1 DAVDGDAGPARATP
15 VSPSVL
21 PGGGAGVLLTDEAR
35 AAAASTADVASV
47 AADPEHAVL
56 AGHKVYTVQKPDGRY
71 HDNLWDIAERHLG
84 DGRRY
89 KEIYQLNE
97 GREQP
102 DGRRLELSRLIQ
114 PGWQLIMPD
123 DATGLHRAAVHHEA
137 RSSSAL
143 REVAEA
149 DAAAAHAQ
157 GAAFHLEDSSPATS
171 DGAAGGSSAGSTAAS
186 DDALVGGLTGGGLLA
201 AGLLATLWRS
211 RRRPG
216 TDVDDEQ
223 SLATEAALRVG
234 ADLDRARGVDAT
246 LRRLA
251 EACAAEDLPLPGVFA
266 VRVESARVEL
276 LLAPARDRAPHG
288 WEVVGDGYCW
298 ATELDPAD
306 AASASTPAPFPSL
319 VSVGRD
325 GDGRDVM
332 LVLDAATGPVTL
344 TGDPATVADVGVA
357 MAVSLATSPWGRDL
371 TVGVHGLPAD
381 VLALA
386 PERFEPVD
394 DAAAVTA
401 ALAEAVEQRHA
412 GDGVLSGGARRE
424 GGRLLVLATDPG
436 REALA
441 PLLTA
446 GGRQASGVLVAAEV
460 PGATWRLHVDEA
472 GTVDI
477 APLDLRVTGYRL
489 DEPTVSALAS
499 LLTAAR
505 DEPAAP
511 VPTGTRF
518 TVPPVDAMVDDATW
532 LAAPNRIDLLGAPQA
547 RATGALDPS
556 RIPLATEVVAF
567 LAVHREGVHP
577 TVLGGALWPRGVT
590 PDVRDATVARVRDW
604 LGDDERGGALL
615 RELPDGR
622 LQLSSDVPSDWDVV
636 RTLALRA
643 RDERDPAKEADLL
656 RRALR
661 VVRGPLL
668 TGAPQGRYSWVVRTR
683 LERTVPELVV
693 ALAHRMAELLHDDDP
708 AGAQSAAASGLRMA
722 PREQLLWRDV
732 LRAAHA
738 RDLTDPS
745 GGAALLPAAVH
756 RLRSVLA
763 DLDVPLES
771 ETEALIEELEPGLL
785 AREA

>member
-1 DAVDGDAGPARATP
+1 
-15 VSPSVL
+15 
-21 PGGGAGVLLTDEAR
+21 
-35 AAAASTADVASV
+35 
-47 AADPEHAVL
+47 
-56 AGHKVYTVQKPDGRY
+56 
-71 HDNLWDIAERHLG
+71 
-84 DGRRY
+84 
-89 KEIYQLNE
+89 
-97 GREQP
+97 
-102 DGRRLELSRLIQ
+102 
-114 PGWQLIMPD
+114 
-123 DATGLHRAAVHHEA
+123 
-137 RSSSAL
+137 
-143 REVAEA
+143 
-149 DAAAAHAQ
+149 
-157 GAAFHLEDSSPATS
+157 
-171 DGAAGGSSAGSTAAS
+171 
-186 DDALVGGLTGGGLLA
+186 
-201 AGLLATLWRS
+201 
-211 RRRPG
+211 
-216 TDVDDEQ
+216 
-223 SLATEAALRVG
+223 
-234 ADLDRARGVDAT
+234 
-246 LRRLA
+246 
-251 EACAAEDLPLPGVFA
+251 
-266 VRVESARVEL
+266 
-276 LLAPARDRAPHG
+276 
-288 WEVVGDGYCW
+288 
-298 ATELDPAD
+298 
-306 AASASTPAPFPSL
+306 
-319 VSVGRD
+319 
-325 GDGRDVM
+325 M

-615 RELPDGR
+615 RE
-622 LQLSSDVPSDWDVV
+622 
-636 RTLALRA
+636 
-643 RDERDPAKEADLL
+643 PA
-656 RRALR
+656 RRAAACRATCPPTGTSSAPWRCAPATSATRPRRPTCCVVPCGWCADRCSPGRRR
-661 VVRGPLL
+661 VA
-668 TGAPQGRYSWVVRTR
+668 TGWVVRTR
-683 LERTVPELVV
+683 LERTVPE
-693 ALAHRMAELLHDDDP
+693 P
-708 AGAQSAAASGLRMA
+708 GGGAGAPDGRACCTTTTRRVRSPPPPRGCAWRRASS
-722 PREQLLWRDV
+722 LLWRDV

-771 ETEALIEELEPGLL
+771 ETEALIEEPRAGPARARGVARRPLRCGARVLHQPRSTPHRPLGRRRARPAEHQHRGGHEPPEQQQPPRCLHQAARDRLCRAVVGHQGRQSGEQWDAPAEVAERGDAQQADGREHEQQAQQRSDRLADAGQGRQQGDDAECGAAEHAHHAQAVLPRQRRLEVGERRVRGQHHDRGHEGGQQRHRHPVLHQRDRDRVLPPEPGRQRHSGGRRGCEGQRCATSRAFMAVRQPSRGDRSTALRTPPSPPPVL
-785 AREA
+785 AGPPARPARA